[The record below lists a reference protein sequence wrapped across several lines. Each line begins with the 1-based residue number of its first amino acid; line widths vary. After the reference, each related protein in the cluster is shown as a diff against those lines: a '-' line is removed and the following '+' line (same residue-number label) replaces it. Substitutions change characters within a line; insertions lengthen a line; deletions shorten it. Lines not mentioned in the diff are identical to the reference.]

1 MIRVGCAGWSLPRA
15 VQLVG
20 GLLIL
25 AGVLCVKLGEQDTA
39 TSGPAA

>member
-1 MIRVGCAGWSLPRA
+1 

-25 AGVLCVKLGEQDTA
+25 AGVIAVKAGEPTLGASDPVD
-39 TSGPAA
+39 GVPLPAGESR